1 MCFCRRTGLQGKA
14 ADHKRTQHDHAHP
27 LPRRSGTDP
36 MSRASEQAYA
46 KIRAHV
52 LSGAARPSE
61 QLTEDQL
68 AQIAGVSR
76 TPVREAVR
84 RLEDELLL
92 VRSDTKRLFVA
103 DWSRDDIEEMFALRQ
118 MLECHAAERAARRLS
133 REQIARLET
142 LNCDLK
148 AAIEL
153 PAPDVARF
161 LEANRAFHE
170 VIVDAA
176 QSPRLGQM
184 LAKLVEA
191 PVVLHTA
198 RTYSPED
205 LRQSARDHD
214 ELIAAFAARDP
225 DWARAV
231 MGSHLRR
238 AFHTFARAVGP
249 AGGTGE
255 Q

>member
-1 MCFCRRTGLQGKA
+1 
-14 ADHKRTQHDHAHP
+14 
-27 LPRRSGTDP
+27 
-36 MSRASEQAYA
+36 MSRASELAYA
-46 KIRAHV
+46 KIRAHL
-52 LSGAARPSE
+52 LSGAVQPNE

-68 AQIAGVSR
+68 AQITGVSR

-133 REQIARLET
+133 RAKITQLEAVNHALKDAIAQT
-142 LNCDLK
+142 
-148 AAIEL
+148 
-153 PAPDVARF
+153 PPDVARF
-161 LEANRAFHE
+161 LEANRCFHE
-170 VIVDAA
+170 AIVDAA
-176 QSPRLGQM
+176 DSPRLGQM
-184 LAKLVEA
+184 LGRLVEA
-191 PVVLHTA
+191 PVVLRTA
-198 RTYSPED
+198 RTYSLED
-205 LRQSARDHD
+205 LKQSARDHD

-238 AFHTFARAVGP
+238 AFHTFAKSVGP
-249 AGGTGE
+249 KGGSVGLD
-255 Q
+255 QAS

>member
-1 MCFCRRTGLQGKA
+1 
-14 ADHKRTQHDHAHP
+14 
-27 LPRRSGTDP
+27 

-46 KIRAHV
+46 KIRAHL
-52 LSGAARPSE
+52 LSAALKPGE

-68 AQIAGVSR
+68 AQITGVSR

-118 MLECHAAERAARRLS
+118 MLECHAAERAAQRLS
-133 REQIARLET
+133 PAQMADLEAI
-142 LNCDLK
+142 NRDLK
-148 AAIEL
+148 AAIEQ

-170 VIVDAA
+170 VIIDAA
-176 QSPRLGQM
+176 HSPRLAQLLGR
-184 LAKLVEA
+184 LVEA
-191 PVVLHTA
+191 PVVLRTA
-198 RTYSPED
+198 RTYSQGD
-205 LRQSARDHD
+205 LQQSARDHD
-214 ELIAAFAARDP
+214 ELVAAFAARDP

-238 AFHTFARAVGP
+238 AFHTFAKAVGP
-249 AGGTGE
+249 AAKDADGE
-255 Q
+255 QP

>member
-1 MCFCRRTGLQGKA
+1 
-14 ADHKRTQHDHAHP
+14 
-27 LPRRSGTDP
+27 

-46 KIRAHV
+46 KIRSH
-52 LSGAARPSE
+52 LMSAALKPGE

-68 AQIAGVSR
+68 AQITGVSR

-118 MLECHAAERAARRLS
+118 MLECHAAERAAQRLS
-133 REQIARLET
+133 REQIADLEAI
-142 LNCDLK
+142 NRALK
-148 AAIEL
+148 DAIEL
-153 PAPDVARF
+153 LEPDVVRF
-161 LEANRAFHE
+161 LDANRAFHD
-170 VIVDAA
+170 VIIDAA
-176 QSPRLGQM
+176 HSPRLGQ
-184 LAKLVEA
+184 LLGRLVEA
-191 PVVLHTA
+191 PVVLRTA

-238 AFHTFARAVGP
+238 AFHTFAKTVGP
-249 AGGTGE
+249 PAPRYGNGKP
-255 Q
+255 

>member
-1 MCFCRRTGLQGKA
+1 
-14 ADHKRTQHDHAHP
+14 
-27 LPRRSGTDP
+27 
-36 MSRASEQAYA
+36 MSRASDQAYA
-46 KIRAHV
+46 RIREHL
-52 LSGAARPSE
+52 LSGAVGAGE
-61 QLTEDQL
+61 QLTEDRL
-68 AQIAGVSR
+68 AQITGFSR

-103 DWSRDDIEEMFALRQ
+103 DWSRDDIEEMFTLRQ
-118 MLECHAAERAARRLS
+118 MLECHAAERAAKRLS
-133 REQIARLET
+133 REQIAELEQVNHA
-142 LNCDLK
+142 LRG
-148 AAIEL
+148 AIEQS
-153 PAPDVARF
+153 PPDVARF
-161 LEANRAFHE
+161 LEANRTFHE
-170 VIVDAA
+170 VIIDAA
-176 QSPRLGQM
+176 HSPRLAQL

-191 PVVLHTA
+191 PVVLRTA

-214 ELIAAFAARDP
+214 ELVAAFAARDP

-249 AGGTGE
+249 AASGTPE
-255 Q
+255 DSDTREP

>member
-1 MCFCRRTGLQGKA
+1 
-14 ADHKRTQHDHAHP
+14 
-27 LPRRSGTDP
+27 

-46 KIRAHV
+46 KIRAHL
-52 LSGAARPSE
+52 LSGAVKPSE
-61 QLTEDQL
+61 QLTEDRL
-68 AQIAGVSR
+68 AQITGVSR

-103 DWSRDDIEEMFALRQ
+103 DWSRDDIEEMFTLRQ

-133 REQIARLET
+133 REQIGALEE
-142 LNCDLK
+142 LNRDLK
-148 AAIEL
+148 AAIEQT
-153 PAPDVARF
+153 PPDVARF
-161 LEANRAFHE
+161 LDANRAFHE
-170 VIVDAA
+170 VIIDAA
-176 QSPRLGQM
+176 QSPRLGQ
-184 LAKLVEA
+184 LLPKLVEA
-191 PVVLHTA
+191 PVVLRTA
-198 RTYSPED
+198 RTYSSDD

-214 ELIAAFAARDP
+214 ELIAAFAAHDP

-249 AGGTGE
+249 AAGKNET
-255 Q
+255 

>member
-1 MCFCRRTGLQGKA
+1 
-14 ADHKRTQHDHAHP
+14 
-27 LPRRSGTDP
+27 

-46 KIRAHV
+46 KIRAHL
-52 LSGAARPSE
+52 LSGAVKAGE

-68 AQIAGVSR
+68 AHITGVSR

-84 RLEDELLL
+84 RLESELLL

-103 DWSRDDIEEMFALRQ
+103 DWSRDDIEEMFSLRQ
-118 MLECHAAERAARRLS
+118 MLECHAAERAAKRLS
-133 REQIARLET
+133 REKIAALEA
-142 LNCDLK
+142 LNHTLK
-148 AAIEL
+148 AAVEQT
-153 PAPDVARF
+153 PPDVASF

-170 VIVDAA
+170 AIIEAA
-176 QSPRLGQM
+176 DSPRLGQL
-184 LAKLVEA
+184 LAQLIEA
-191 PVVLHTA
+191 PVVLRTA
-198 RTYSPED
+198 RTYSQGD

-214 ELIAAFAARDP
+214 ELLAAFAARDA

-249 AGGTGE
+249 AAKAREDGAE
-255 Q
+255 A

>member
-1 MCFCRRTGLQGKA
+1 
-14 ADHKRTQHDHAHP
+14 
-27 LPRRSGTDP
+27 

-46 KIRAHV
+46 KIRAHL
-52 LSGAARPSE
+52 LSGAVTAGE

-68 AQIAGVSR
+68 AQITGVSR

-84 RLEDELLL
+84 RLENELLL

-103 DWSRDDIEEMFALRQ
+103 DWSRDDIEELFALRQ
-118 MLECHAAERAARRLS
+118 MLECHAAERAAQRLS
-133 REQIARLET
+133 RTQIAALEQINRELT
-142 LNCDLK
+142 
-148 AAIEL
+148 AAVE
-153 PAPDVARF
+153 ASEPDVARF
-161 LEANRAFHE
+161 LDANRAFHE
-170 VIVDAA
+170 AIVEAA
-176 QSPRLGQM
+176 ESPRLGQL
-184 LAKLVEA
+184 LARLVEA
-191 PVVLHTA
+191 PVVLRTA
-198 RTYSPED
+198 RTYSTDD

-249 AGGTGE
+249 AKDAKDA
-255 Q
+255 

>member
-1 MCFCRRTGLQGKA
+1 
-14 ADHKRTQHDHAHP
+14 
-27 LPRRSGTDP
+27 

-46 KIRAHV
+46 RIRAHL
-52 LSGAARPSE
+52 LSGEAPPNA

-68 AQIAGVSR
+68 SQIAGVSR

-103 DWSRDDIEEMFALRQ
+103 DWSRDDIEEMFTLRQ

-133 REQIARLET
+133 RGQIGELEAC
-142 LNCDLK
+142 NRALK
-148 AAIEL
+148 AAVEGT
-153 PAPDVARF
+153 APDVARF
-161 LEANRAFHE
+161 LEANRSFHE
-170 VIVDAA
+170 IIIDAA
-176 QSPRLGQM
+176 HSPRLAQL

-191 PVVLHTA
+191 PVVLRTA
-198 RTYSPED
+198 RTYSRED

-238 AFHTFARAVGP
+238 AFHTFAKAVGP
-249 AGGTGE
+249 EAE
-255 Q
+255 REEP

>member
-1 MCFCRRTGLQGKA
+1 
-14 ADHKRTQHDHAHP
+14 
-27 LPRRSGTDP
+27 

-52 LSGAARPSE
+52 LSGAARAGE

-118 MLECHAAERAARRLS
+118 MLECHAAERAAQRINRA
-133 REQIARLET
+133 QIAALEAINRT
-142 LNCDLK
+142 LKD
-148 AAIEL
+148 AIEL

-161 LEANRAFHE
+161 LEANRGFHE

-176 QSPRLGQM
+176 HSPRLGQM

-191 PVVLHTA
+191 PVVLRTA
-198 RTYSPED
+198 RTYSPDD

-214 ELIAAFAARDP
+214 ELIASFAARDP

-238 AFHTFARAVGP
+238 AFHTFAKAVGP
-249 AGGTGE
+249 AASDQE
-255 Q
+255 P

>member
-1 MCFCRRTGLQGKA
+1 
-14 ADHKRTQHDHAHP
+14 
-27 LPRRSGTDP
+27 
-36 MSRASEQAYA
+36 MSRASEQAYSA
-46 KIRAHV
+46 IRAFL
-52 LSGAARPSE
+52 LSGEAKAGE

-68 AQIAGVSR
+68 TQITGVSR

-92 VRSDTKRLFVA
+92 VRSDTKRMFVA

-133 REQIARLET
+133 GAQMDKLEAVN
-142 LNCDLK
+142 LALK
-148 AAIEL
+148 AAIEQ
-153 PAPDVARF
+153 PVPDVARF

-170 VIVDAA
+170 VIIDAA
-176 QSPRLGQM
+176 QSPRLAQM

-191 PVVLHTA
+191 PVVLRTA

-214 ELIAAFAARDP
+214 ELVAAFAARDA

-238 AFHTFARAVGP
+238 AFHTFVKTVG
-249 AGGTGE
+249 AANTADSIGE
-255 Q
+255 P

>member
-1 MCFCRRTGLQGKA
+1 
-14 ADHKRTQHDHAHP
+14 
-27 LPRRSGTDP
+27 

-46 KIRAHV
+46 KIRAHL
-52 LSGAARPSE
+52 LSGAVKPNE
-61 QLTEDQL
+61 QLTEDRL
-68 AQIAGVSR
+68 AQITGVSR

-103 DWSRDDIEEMFALRQ
+103 DWSRDDIEEMFTLRQ

-133 REQIARLET
+133 REQIGALEA
-142 LNCDLK
+142 LNRDLK
-148 AAIEL
+148 AAIEQT
-153 PAPDVARF
+153 PPDVARF
-161 LEANRAFHE
+161 LDANRAFHE
-170 VIVDAA
+170 VIIDAA
-176 QSPRLGQM
+176 QSPRLGQ
-184 LAKLVEA
+184 LLPKLVEA
-191 PVVLHTA
+191 PVVLRTA
-198 RTYSPED
+198 RTYSPDD

-214 ELIAAFAARDP
+214 ELIAAFAAHDP

-249 AGGTGE
+249 AAGKNET
-255 Q
+255 

>member
-1 MCFCRRTGLQGKA
+1 
-14 ADHKRTQHDHAHP
+14 
-27 LPRRSGTDP
+27 
-36 MSRASEQAYA
+36 MSRASDQAYA
-46 KIRAHV
+46 TIRAH
-52 LSGAARPSE
+52 LMSGAVKAGE

-103 DWSRDDIEEMFALRQ
+103 DWSRDDIEEMFTLRQ
-118 MLECHAAERAARRLS
+118 MLECHAAERAARRMTRGQVARMEAVN
-133 REQIARLET
+133 RE
-142 LNCDLK
+142 LK
-148 AAIEL
+148 AAIEQS
-153 PAPDVARF
+153 APDVARF

-170 VIVDAA
+170 AIVDAA
-176 QSPRLGQM
+176 ASPRLGQM
-184 LAKLVEA
+184 LARLVEA
-191 PVVLHTA
+191 PVVLRTA

-249 AGGTGE
+249 AGDQE
-255 Q
+255 KAEAA